1 MDRRTLALLDALKL
15 GALER
20 GEVRLYRRGKLPGLL
35 GQRTRLNADIADQ
48 AVKDGLLEMARVE
61 TVGKVAVE
69 WVRVTPKG
77 LAFLVD
83 SESPARALTELRE
96 ALALNQQGL
105 PVWAAQMHARIEQL
119 ATNFDA
125 EVAGMR
131 DRLEQLSQRAVAAIE
146 RLESARVVPE
156 LPTTPWA
163 GETIDY
169 LERRRQVG
177 LGTRCPLADL
187 FSAVREKYA
196 ELTIKDF
203 HAGLRRMQETK
214 AIALLPSTGNGD
226 TPGAEYALL
235 DGTAVYYYV
244 SAGTT
249 V

>member
-15 GALER
+15 GAMER
-20 GEVRLYRRGKLPGLL
+20 GEVRLYRRGKLPGMF

-69 WVRVTPKG
+69 WVRVTQKG

-83 SESPARALTELRE
+83 NESPVRALTELSE

-105 PVWAAQMHARIEQL
+105 PSWAAQMHARIEQL

-125 EVAGMR
+125 EVGAMR
-131 DRLEQLSQRAVAAIE
+131 NRLEQLSQRVVAAIE
-146 RLESARVVPE
+146 RLESAWVVPD
-156 LPTTPWA
+156 LPATPWA
-163 GETIDY
+163 GATIDY

-187 FSAVREKYA
+187 FSAVREKHA

-214 AIALLPSTGNGD
+214 AITLLPSTGNGD
-226 TPGAEYALL
+226 TPGAEYAML

-244 SAGTT
+244 SARTT